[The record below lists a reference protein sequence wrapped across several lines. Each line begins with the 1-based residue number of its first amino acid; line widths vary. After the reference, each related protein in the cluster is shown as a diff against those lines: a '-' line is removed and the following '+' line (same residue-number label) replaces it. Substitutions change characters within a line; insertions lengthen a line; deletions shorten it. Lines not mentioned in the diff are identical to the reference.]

1 MPVRVLAVEG
11 RKVFNKSMIMIISK
25 EGVTTMKLVEALPGQ
40 AFIITDIADDFARL
54 QAIRFGIAE
63 GARAICQTVL
73 PGGPVVVRK
82 GKQEMALGRSL
93 AGRIEVKP
101 VEE

>member
-1 MPVRVLAVEG
+1 VVAV
-11 RKVFNKSMIMIISK
+11 
-25 EGVTTMKLVEALPGQ
+25 TLDEARPGQ
-40 AFIITDIADDFARL
+40 AFTVLSIADEMARL

-63 GARAICQTVL
+63 GARAVCETVL

-93 AGRIEVKP
+93 AHRIQVQP
-101 VEE
+101 VEG

>member
-1 MPVRVLAVEG
+1 MRT
-11 RKVFNKSMIMIISK
+11 IISGRMDK
-25 EGVTTMKLVEALPGQ
+25 EVVSMTLDETRPGQ
-40 AFIITDIADDFARL
+40 AFKIVAISNDLARL

-63 GARAICQTVL
+63 GARAVCQTVL

-82 GKQEMALGRSL
+82 GKQEMALGRAL
-93 AGRIEVKP
+93 ARQIQVEP

>member
-1 MPVRVLAVEG
+1 MRLSET
-11 RKVFNKSMIMIISK
+11 K
-25 EGVTTMKLVEALPGQ
+25 PGD
-40 AFIITDIADDFARL
+40 AFMVAAIADEFARL

-82 GKQEMALGRSL
+82 GKQEMALGRNL
-93 AGRIEVKP
+93 ADRIQVRLLEGSKNGRVL
-101 VEE
+101 

>member
-1 MPVRVLAVEG
+1 
-11 RKVFNKSMIMIISK
+11 
-25 EGVTTMKLVEALPGQ
+25 MKLIEAVPGQ
-40 AFIITDIADDFARL
+40 EFVITDIADDFVRL

-82 GKQEMALGRSL
+82 GKQEMALGRNL
-93 AGRIEVKP
+93 ASRIQVRP
-101 VEE
+101 VEGK

>member
-1 MPVRVLAVEG
+1 MTLDQ
-11 RKVFNKSMIMIISK
+11 M
-25 EGVTTMKLVEALPGQ
+25 LPGQ
-40 AFIITDIADDFARL
+40 AFLITAVQDDFARL

-82 GKQEMALGRSL
+82 GKQEMAIGRNL
-93 AGRIEVKP
+93 ALRIQVQL
-101 VEE
+101 VEG

>member
-1 MPVRVLAVEG
+1 
-11 RKVFNKSMIMIISK
+11 MIISK
-25 EGVTTMKLVEALPGQ
+25 KGVSPMKLAHALPGQ
-40 AFIITDIADDFARL
+40 AFVIIQIADDFARL

-82 GKQEMALGRSL
+82 GKQEMALGRNL
-93 AGRIEVKP
+93 ADRIEVRP
-101 VEE
+101 VEA